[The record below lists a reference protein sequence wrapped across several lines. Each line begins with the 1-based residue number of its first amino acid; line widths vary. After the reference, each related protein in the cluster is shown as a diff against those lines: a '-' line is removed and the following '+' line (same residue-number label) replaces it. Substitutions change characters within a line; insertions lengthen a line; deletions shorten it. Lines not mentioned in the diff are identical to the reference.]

1 MKKTILAVCMAAL
14 LLIATQSFAACPIT
28 YEDKGMIQVI
38 TFTCGTD
45 TAGSAVYANV
55 TTKPLFGYIFLA
67 ETNPGTEAPTDNYDI
82 VLNTA
87 TGVDVFGGNLM
98 NRDTTNTERAVP
110 LTVGWID
117 GTLTLAVTNN
127 SVNNAAF
134 VLKVWLY
141 REP

>member
-1 MKKTILAVCMAAL
+1 MKKIIFAVCMAAL
-14 LLIATQSFAACPIT
+14 LFGTTAFAACPIT

-45 TAGSAVYANV
+45 TAGSATFANV
-55 TTKPLFGYIFLA
+55 TTKPLFGYVFLA
-67 ETNPGTEAPTDNYDI
+67 ETNPGTEAPQADYDI
-82 VLNTA
+82 NLNTA
-87 TGVDVFGGNLM
+87 SGVDVFGNNLM
-98 NRDTTNTERAVP
+98 NRHTSATQRATPAV
-110 LTVGWID
+110 VGWID

-127 SVNNAAF
+127 NVNNAAF